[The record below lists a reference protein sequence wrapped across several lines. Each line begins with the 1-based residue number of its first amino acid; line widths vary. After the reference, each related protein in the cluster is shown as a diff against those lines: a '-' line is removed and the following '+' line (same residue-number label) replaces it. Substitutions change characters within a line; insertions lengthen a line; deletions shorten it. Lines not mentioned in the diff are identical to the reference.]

1 MAKTK
6 AEHQRLFRKR
16 EREGKARRREL
27 LDDISP
33 YVRERLA
40 QDMKWVFEPTDRGTH
55 MIHWDMSQASYSFLT
70 AYAQAKDM
78 TLYDLMGEINQAI
91 LERALKAER
100 ARSRRN

>member
-27 LDDISP
+27 LDDVSP
-33 YVRERLA
+33 HVRERLA
-40 QDMKWVFEPTDRGTH
+40 QDMKWVFEPTDCGTH
-55 MIHWDMSQASYSFLT
+55 MIHWDMSEASRTFLT
-70 AYAQAKDM
+70 GYAQAKNM
-78 TLYDLMGEINQAI
+78 TVYDLLGEINQAI
-91 LERALKAER
+91 LERALRAER